1 MTVKSAEEYE
11 PLSGSSILVFGNMQ
25 GKTNHHPRFPG
36 IYTDIAI

>member
-11 PLSGSSILVFGNMQ
+11 PLSILVFGNMQ